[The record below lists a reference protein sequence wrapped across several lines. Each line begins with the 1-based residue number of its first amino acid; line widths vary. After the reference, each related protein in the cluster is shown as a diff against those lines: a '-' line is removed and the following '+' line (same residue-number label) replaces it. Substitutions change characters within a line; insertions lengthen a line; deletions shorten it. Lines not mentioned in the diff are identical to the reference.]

1 MFKSN
6 KAYITLFCFHIL
18 IAGSLHAQVNE
29 TEILTLFTTP
39 QERDLINKNR
49 YKKQA
54 IKAQVV
60 ATENEEPEEEKK
72 IEQQEIL
79 LSVRLAGVT
88 ISQSGQNIAWLNGKA
103 FENGSKL
110 DDGSR
115 VFISSKVKTLVQIK
129 TPDGKYHSVTTGE
142 TIDISYFKRK
152 EG

>member
-1 MFKSN
+1 M
-6 KAYITLFCFHIL
+6 
-18 IAGSLHAQVNE
+18 IAGSLHAQINE

-142 TIDISYFKRK
+142 TIDISYFKRI

>member
-1 MFKSN
+1 MFKAN
-6 KAYITLFCFHIL
+6 KVYITLFCFQIL

>member
-1 MFKSN
+1 M
-6 KAYITLFCFHIL
+6 
-18 IAGSLHAQVNE
+18 HAQVNE

-142 TIDISYFKRK
+142 TIDISYFKRI

>member
-1 MFKSN
+1 MFKAN
-6 KAYITLFCFHIL
+6 KVYITLFCFQIL
-18 IAGSLHAQVNE
+18 IAGSLHAQINE

-39 QERDLINKNR
+39 QERDL
-49 YKKQA
+49 

-142 TIDISYFKRK
+142 TIDISYFKRI

>member
-1 MFKSN
+1 MFKAN
-6 KAYITLFCFHIL
+6 KVYITLFCFLIL
-18 IAGSLHAQVNE
+18 IAGSLHAQTSE

-54 IKAQVV
+54 VKAQVV
-60 ATENEEPEEEKK
+60 AAENEEPEEEKK

-79 LSVRLAGVT
+79 LSVSLAGVT

-110 DDGSR
+110 DDGSI
-115 VFISSKVKTLVQIK
+115 VFISSKARTLVQIK
-129 TPDGKYHSVTTGE
+129 TPDGKYHSIATGE
-142 TIDISYFKRK
+142 TIELSYFKRI